1 MQKKGE
7 RLFGVEDVGLVVTMS
22 ALFEQLF
29 EFHLAFLAGQNT
41 ERERI
46 RRDLH
51 DQIGHKLLS
60 LIYAADDDKVKI
72 IAQETLEQLRGLITA
87 LRLEPVSLQST
98 VMEIRLVAEEASDN
112 FDFKLDWNNC
122 ITDVSIVIGSYQ
134 YLNII
139 NIARELLNNIVRHAD
154 SSEVRIVLA
163 VDASSLMMQFNDNG
177 IGLDREDV
185 IMGNGL
191 YNIDARVRELNATID
206 WHRYTGCSVTITI
219 PLLSPRE

>member
-1 MQKKGE
+1 
-7 RLFGVEDVGLVVTMS
+7 
-22 ALFEQLF
+22 
-29 EFHLAFLAGQNT
+29 
-41 ERERI
+41 
-46 RRDLH
+46 
-51 DQIGHKLLS
+51 
-60 LIYAADDDKVKI
+60 
-72 IAQETLEQLRGLITA
+72 
-87 LRLEPVSLQST
+87 
-98 VMEIRLVAEEASDN
+98 
-112 FDFKLDWNNC
+112 LDWNNC

-134 YLNII
+134 DLNII

-163 VDASSLMMQFNDNG
+163 VDASSLIMHFNDNG